1 MTLVERLL
9 AQVPVIE
16 GFVRVSV
23 VDAVTGQVLGSR
35 RAGESGTTDD
45 GTFAVA
51 TDDASV
57 HEAPADSRPAHDVR
71 WEHSALAAA
80 TTEILQVLG
89 ATIAAGAL
97 DEDLQ
102 DLVITLSG
110 HHHLV
115 RLLPDVAGTD
125 LYLLLTVDRAGSN
138 LALARHQLLAFEVP
152 LVA

>member
-1 MTLVERLL
+1 VH
-9 AQVPVIE
+9 
-16 GFVRVSV
+16 
-23 VDAVTGQVLGSR
+23 
-35 RAGESGTTDD
+35 D
-45 GTFAVA
+45 G
-51 TDDASV
+51 
-57 HEAPADSRPAHDVR
+57 AHDVR

-80 TTEILQVLG
+80 STEILQVLG
-89 ATIAAGAL
+89 ATIAANAI

-102 DLVITLSG
+102 DIVITLTG

-125 LYLLLTVDRAGSN
+125 LYLLLTIDRSRAN